1 MRSEAI
7 THEELRL
14 AARNHALPL
23 EALRYDITPI
33 GLHYVYNH
41 FDIPEVDVSRWRLSV
56 GGVVRRPLTLELD
69 DLMSRP
75 SVTATVTLECA
86 GNGRALLS
94 PRPIS
99 QPWVMEAV
107 GTARWTGTPLRP
119 LLDEAGLG
127 DGVVDVLFTG
137 LDRGLDGGV
146 EHDFERSLPLDETL
160 RDDVLLAYEVNG
172 VPLPPQHGYPLRLL
186 VPGWYGMAH
195 VKWLSRITAVGEP
208 FRGYQ
213 QARSYRYMTSP
224 DDPGEPVT
232 RMAPRSLT
240 EPPGIPDFLT
250 RGRFLRP
257 GPLTLRGRAWSG
269 WGPVTRVEVSVDG
282 GSAWGDA
289 ELGEAPAPFAW
300 SPWTFRWDA
309 QPGEYEVCSRA
320 TDSSGASQPSSPVW
334 NLKGYSNNEVQR
346 VRVTVRP

>member
-1 MRSEAI
+1 MGGEAI

-23 EALRYDITPI
+23 EALRYDVTPI

-41 FDIPEVDVSRWRLSV
+41 FDIPEVDVSRWRLEV
-56 GGVVRRPLTLELD
+56 AGLAGRPLSLD
-69 DLMSRP
+69 MEDLRRRP
-75 SVTATVTLECA
+75 SVTAAITLECA
-86 GNGRALLS
+86 GNGRALLT

-107 GTARWTGTPLRP
+107 GTAQWTGTPLRP
-119 LLDEAGLG
+119 ILEEAGLAG
-127 DGVVDVLFTG
+127 GAVEVLFAG

-146 EHDFERSLPLDETL
+146 EHDFERSLPLDQAL
-160 RDDVLLAYEVNG
+160 RDDVLLAYEMNG
-172 VPLPPQHGYPLRLL
+172 VPLPPQHGFPLRLV

-195 VKWLSRITAVGEP
+195 VKWLSRITAMGEP

-213 QARSYRYMTSP
+213 QTRSYRYMSSP
-224 DDPGEPVT
+224 DDPGGPVT

-250 RGRFLRP
+250 RTRFLP
-257 GPLTLRGRAWSG
+257 AGPLTVRGRAWSG
-269 WGPVTRVEVSVDG
+269 LGPVVRVDVSLDG
-282 GSAWGDA
+282 GSTWHDA
-289 ELGEAPAPFAW
+289 ELGEEPAPFAW
-300 SPWTFRWDA
+300 SRWTFRWDA
-309 QPGEYEVCSRA
+309 EPGEFEVCSRA
-320 TDSSGASQPSSPVW
+320 TDSTGASQPTRPVW

-346 VRVTVRP
+346 VRVVVRE